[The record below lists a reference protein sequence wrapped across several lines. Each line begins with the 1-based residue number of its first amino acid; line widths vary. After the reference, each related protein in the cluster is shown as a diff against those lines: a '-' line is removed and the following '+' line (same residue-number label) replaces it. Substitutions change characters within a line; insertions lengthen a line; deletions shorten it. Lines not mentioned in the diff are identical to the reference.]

1 MLGNK
6 PLCRQRR
13 WEDGIKLDL
22 KMGCD
27 DGQQGEMARNLIQ
40 WEGLVSVVLNLQV
53 LWSQY

>member
-6 PLCRQRR
+6 PLYRQRR

-27 DGQQGEMARNLIQ
+27 DGRQGEMAGNLIQ
-40 WEGLVSVVLNLQV
+40 WEGLLSVVLNQQGL
-53 LWSQY
+53 